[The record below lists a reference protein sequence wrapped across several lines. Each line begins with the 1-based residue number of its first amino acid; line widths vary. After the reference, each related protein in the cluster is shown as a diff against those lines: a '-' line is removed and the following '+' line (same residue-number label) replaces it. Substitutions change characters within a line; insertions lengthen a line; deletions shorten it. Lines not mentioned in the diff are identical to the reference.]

1 MAGAGEIGAIIIVV
15 DQVAISVVAGEKVI
29 HLATP
34 PRPGS
39 RALAFE
45 DADGGIGNRGD
56 LPPSLIAPA

>member
-1 MAGAGEIGAIIIVV
+1 MAWAGKIRAIIAVV
-15 DQVAISVVAGEKVI
+15 DQVAIFIVAGEKVI

-45 DADGGIGNRGD
+45 DADGGIGNRGG